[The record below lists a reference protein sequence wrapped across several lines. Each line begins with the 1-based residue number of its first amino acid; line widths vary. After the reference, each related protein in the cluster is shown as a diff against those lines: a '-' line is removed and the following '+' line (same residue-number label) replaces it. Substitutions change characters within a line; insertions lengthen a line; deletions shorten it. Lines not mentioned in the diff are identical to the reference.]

1 MFRPKLLFTSLA
13 ALALGACAPQ
23 DPQAQVTAALS
34 EQVILPTYNR
44 WVEADRALAKS
55 AVAYCSGQIDLQQAH
70 ADFFAA
76 QKAWA
81 ELQPL
86 LVGPLA
92 EGNLAWRVQFWPDKK
107 NLVQRQ
113 VEQLLKANP
122 GIDAASLEKA
132 SVVVRGLTAYEYILF
147 DPQIE
152 QTDAA
157 TRQRYC
163 PLLEAIGARQQHL
176 AESIL
181 ASWTAKDGMAAQLSK
196 FPNNRYAESKEA
208 IAELLRV
215 QITAID
221 TLKKK
226 LGAPLG
232 RQTKGIPQPYQA
244 EAWRSAT
251 SLANV
256 GAALASAES
265 LWHGG
270 KDGKGLRDLLGSEQQ
285 DLAARIDAAY
295 AEASGKLQALE
306 PPLTELLASPAGVA
320 QANDFYDSLNRLHRL
335 QEIELAK
342 ALNVQLGFNAN
353 DGD

>member
-23 DPQAQVTAALS
+23 DPQAQVTAALT
-34 EQVILPTYNR
+34 EQVILPTYSR
-44 WVEADRALAKS
+44 WVEADQALAKS
-55 AVAYCSGQIDLQQAH
+55 AIAYCAGEIDLQQAH

-92 EGNLAWRVQFWPDKK
+92 EGNQAWRVQFWPDKK

-113 VEQLLKANP
+113 VEQLVKANP
-122 GIDAASLEKA
+122 DIDAAGLEKA
-132 SVVVRGLTAYEYILF
+132 SVVVQGLTAYEYILF
-147 DPQIE
+147 DPQID

-157 TRQRYC
+157 ARQRYC

-176 AESIL
+176 AEAIL
-181 ASWTAKDGMAAQLSK
+181 AGWTAKDGMAEQLSK

-215 QITAID
+215 EITAID

-232 RQTKGIPQPYQA
+232 RQSKGIPQPYQA

-256 GAALASAES
+256 GAVLASAES
-265 LWHGG
+265 MWRG
-270 KDGKGLRDLLGSEQQ
+270 KDGKGMRDLLGSEHQ
-285 DLAARIDAAY
+285 DLAKRVDAAY
-295 AEASGKLQALE
+295 AEAIQKLQALE
-306 PPLTELLASPAGVA
+306 PPLTELLATKDGVA

-335 QEIELAK
+335 QESELAK

>member
-13 ALALGACAPQ
+13 AFALGACAPQ
-23 DPQAQVTAALS
+23 DPQAQVTAALT
-34 EQVILPTYNR
+34 EQVILPTYSR
-44 WVEADRALAKS
+44 WVEADQALAKS
-55 AVAYCSGQIDLQQAH
+55 AIAYCAGEIDLQQAH

-113 VEQLLKANP
+113 VEQLVKANP
-122 GIDAASLEKA
+122 DIDAAGLEKA
-132 SVVVRGLTAYEYILF
+132 SVVVQGLTAYEYILF
-147 DPQIE
+147 DPQID

-157 TRQRYC
+157 ARQRYC
-163 PLLEAIGARQQHL
+163 PLLEAIGTRQQHL
-176 AESIL
+176 AEAIL
-181 ASWTAKDGMAAQLSK
+181 AGWTAKDGMAEQLSK

-215 QITAID
+215 EITAID

-232 RQTKGIPQPYQA
+232 RQSKGIPQPYQA

-256 GAALASAES
+256 GAVLASAES
-265 LWHGG
+265 MWRG
-270 KDGKGLRDLLGSEQQ
+270 KDGKGMRDLLGSEHQ
-285 DLAARIDAAY
+285 DLAKRVDAAY
-295 AEASGKLQALE
+295 AEAIQKLQTLE
-306 PPLTELLASPAGVA
+306 PPLTELLATKDGVT

-335 QEIELAK
+335 QESELAK

>member
-13 ALALGACAPQ
+13 AFALGACAPQ
-23 DPQAQVTAALS
+23 DPQAQVTAALT
-34 EQVILPTYNR
+34 EQVILPTYSR
-44 WVEADRALAKS
+44 WVEADQALAKS
-55 AVAYCSGQIDLQQAH
+55 AIAYCAGEIDLQQAH

-113 VEQLLKANP
+113 VEQLVKANP
-122 GIDAASLEKA
+122 DIDAAGLEKA
-132 SVVVRGLTAYEYILF
+132 SVVVQGLTAYEYILF
-147 DPQIE
+147 DPQID
-152 QTDAA
+152 QTDVAA
-157 TRQRYC
+157 RQRYC

-176 AESIL
+176 AEAIL
-181 ASWTAKDGMAAQLSK
+181 AGWTAKDGMAEQLSK

-215 QITAID
+215 EITAID

-232 RQTKGIPQPYQA
+232 RQSKGIPQPYQA

-256 GAALASAES
+256 GAVLASAES
-265 LWHGG
+265 MWRG
-270 KDGKGLRDLLGSEQQ
+270 KDGKGMRDLLGSEHQ
-285 DLAARIDAAY
+285 DLAKRVDAAY
-295 AEASGKLQALE
+295 AEAIQKLQALE
-306 PPLTELLASPAGVA
+306 PPLTELLATKDGVT

-335 QEIELAK
+335 QESELAK

>member
-23 DPQAQVTAALS
+23 DPQAQITASLS
-34 EQVILPTYNR
+34 EQVILPTYSR

-55 AVAYCSGQIDLQQAH
+55 AIAYCSGQIDLQQAH
-70 ADFFAA
+70 SDFFAA

-92 EGNLAWRVQFWPDKK
+92 EGNLAWSVQFWPDKK

-113 VEQLLKANP
+113 VEQLIKAHP
-122 GIDAASLEKA
+122 DIDSAALEKN
-132 SVVVRGLTAYEYILF
+132 SVVVQGLTAYEYILF
-147 DPQIE
+147 DSQIE
-152 QTDAA
+152 QNDAA

-163 PLLEAIGARQQHL
+163 PLLEAIGSRQQQL
-176 AESIL
+176 AEAIL
-181 ASWTAKDGMAAQLSK
+181 ASWKAKDGMAEQLRK

-208 IAELLRV
+208 VAELLRV

-232 RQTKGIPQPYQA
+232 RQTNGIPQPYQA
-244 EAWRSAT
+244 EAWRSAA
-251 SLANV
+251 SLSNV
-256 GAALASAES
+256 GAALSSSEA
-265 LWHGG
+265 LWQG
-270 KDGKGLRDLLGSEQQ
+270 KDGKGLRDLLGDEHQA
-285 DLAARIDAAY
+285 LAAQIDAAY
-295 AEASGKLQALE
+295 EEAIHKLQALE
-306 PPLTELLASPAGVA
+306 PPLAKLLTSKEGVA
-320 QANDFYDSLNRLHRL
+320 QVNDFYDSLNRLHAL
-335 QEIELAK
+335 QGVELAK